1 MITTPVGRP
10 IARARR
16 STELGLVIVGFAI
29 TAAAY
34 TLGALGR
41 TATLPANIFP
51 FLGVVLGLLLIAH
64 IATRILAPG
73 ADPILLP
80 MAALLNGIGYVF
92 IARLDKRLAGLQ
104 ATWTFVGIGAFIA
117 TLALVRRARDLRRF
131 TWTFALVGLGLLM
144 LPFVPHLGRSVNA
157 SRIWIRFAGINF
169 QPGEFAKLALA
180 LFFAAYLVDRRELL
194 AVATWRIGPLRL
206 PQPRDLAPVLAAW
219 ALSLVIMTGQRDLGS
234 SLLFFA
240 LFVVMLW
247 VASERA
253 SYLAI
258 GTLLFAGGAYGAWRM
273 FDHVKTRVT
282 IWLDPW
288 KTAQASGYQI
298 VQGAYALAWGGI
310 TGTGI
315 GLGDPARVPAI
326 QTDFILV
333 AIGEEL
339 GLLGTT
345 AVLAAYLFMV
355 GSGLRIAIRAQHPFE
370 KLLAVGLT
378 TILGVQAF
386 VIIGGVTRLV
396 PLTGVTLPFVS
407 YGGSSL
413 VANYVLLALLLRIS
427 HDGAVEAGEVTG

>member
-1 MITTPVGRP
+1 M
-10 IARARR
+10 
-16 STELGLVIVGFAI
+16 
-29 TAAAY
+29 
-34 TLGALGR
+34 
-41 TATLPANIFP
+41 
-51 FLGVVLGLLLIAH
+51 
-64 IATRILAPG
+64 
-73 ADPILLP
+73 
-80 MAALLNGIGYVF
+80 
-92 IARLDKRLAGLQ
+92 
-104 ATWTFVGIGAFIA
+104 
-117 TLALVRRARDLRRF
+117 
-131 TWTFALVGLGLLM
+131 
-144 LPFVPHLGRSVNA
+144 
-157 SRIWIRFAGINF
+157 
-169 QPGEFAKLALA
+169 
-180 LFFAAYLVDRRELL
+180 
-194 AVATWRIGPLRL
+194 

-219 ALSLVIMTGQRDLGS
+219 AVSLVIMTGQRDLGS

-253 SYLAI
+253 SYLGI

-282 IWLDPW
+282 IWLNPW
-288 KTAQASGYQI
+288 KSAQTSGYQV

-315 GLGDPARVPAI
+315 GLGDPTRVPAI
-326 QTDFILV
+326 QTDFIIV

-345 AVLAAYLFMV
+345 AVLVAYLFMV

-427 HDGAVEAGEVTG
+427 HDGAVEAGEVSA